1 VWVVYTG
8 FIMLCIGPLIAFFG
22 SHKKL
27 WVRIQD
33 RKGQAVV
40 LVAGSANRN
49 RAGFEREFDRIVEE
63 ISK

>member
-1 VWVVYTG
+1 
-8 FIMLCIGPLIAFFG
+8 
-22 SHKKL
+22 
-27 WVRIQD
+27 VRIQD